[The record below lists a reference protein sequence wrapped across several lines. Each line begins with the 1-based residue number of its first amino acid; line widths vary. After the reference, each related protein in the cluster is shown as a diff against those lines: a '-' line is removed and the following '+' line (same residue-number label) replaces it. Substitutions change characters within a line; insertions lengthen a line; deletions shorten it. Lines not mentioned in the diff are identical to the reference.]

1 MEPGLTATPSDSVE
15 VRVPETITI
24 FFASPATAAVSAAR
38 VVTVVTV
45 PPLPPVV
52 PPFWVANYIPR
63 LCKCLVVQRP
73 ESQTYTSGGNS
84 AVSGN
89 SALADG

>member
-1 MEPGLTATPSDSVE
+1 MEPGLTATPSLSVE
-15 VRVPETITI
+15 VIVPEIITI

-52 PPFWVANYIPR
+52 PPFWVANYIR
-63 LCKCLVVQRP
+63 RAYKYLVF
-73 ESQTYTSGGNS
+73 QTFE
-84 AVSGN
+84 V
-89 SALADG
+89 